1 MIQQKLI
8 QDIFNLQKK
17 YIEKT
22 AQTIERGI
30 ETQNKTLQQLNNQ
43 QTPQPLQKRTLK
55 ATKTAINAYLDA
67 TEELLPNQKQTIQE
81 IKTLSEDTFNTI
93 EDANDETWEKILK
106 NLERNIELYQE
117 TTEQNKDLLYMWAD
131 LTIETIENIENQTV
145 NTVEKTTETL
155 QTTQK

>member
-43 QTPQPLQKRTLK
+43 QTPQQLQKRTLK

-81 IKTLSEDTFNTI
+81 IKTLSEDTFNTM
-93 EDANDETWEKILK
+93 EDANEETWEKILK

-117 TTEQNKDLLYMWAD
+117 TTEQNKDLLYIWID

-155 QTTQK
+155 ETTQK